1 MRTFQY
7 ALASENKPVALPSP
21 EELLLSLSEPLLETG
36 DIKKALQK
44 IINRGEGKKLKGLE
58 DLLAEAR
65 NIKASFLKSYN
76 PKSALEALQKDLQK
90 QKGWGGWPDPDR
102 KGGARLLD
110 VSEEREKA
118 QKKSPTP
125 LEQLV
130 SALQDIT
137 RTVPFTGSTPV
148 SPEEVHKFIERMDLI
163 LHVERDLQR
172 AVWGYDLTAMETQH
186 ISDLLGEEASAT
198 WEFLKNIKS
207 ELERSGLLEE
217 WKNTYRLTQK
227 GFHIISSKILKE
239 VFDLLKETCSVST
252 QPHFPAKG
260 VLTSPPADLTRLACR
275 FISTSLKL

>member
-1 MRTFQY
+1 MRPKT
-7 ALASENKPVALPSP
+7 SRLPYPPLRSFCF
-21 EELLLSLSEPLLETG
+21 SLSEPLLETG

-44 IINRGEGKKLKGLE
+44 IINLGEGTKLKGLE

-76 PKSALEALQKDLQK
+76 PKSALEALHKDLQK

-110 VSEEREKA
+110 VSEERKKA
-118 QKKSPTP
+118 RKKSPTP

-137 RTVPFTGSTPV
+137 HTVPFTGSTPV
-148 SPEEVHKFIERMDLI
+148 SREEVHKFIERMDLI

-186 ISDLLGEEASAT
+186 ISDLLGEEATRDLGVSEKHQKRTGKIRSAGGV
-198 WEFLKNIKS
+198 EKHLPVNPK
-207 ELERSGLLEE
+207 GLS
-217 WKNTYRLTQK
+217 YYQ
-227 GFHIISSKILKE
+227 
-239 VFDLLKETCSVST
+239 
-252 QPHFPAKG
+252 Q
-260 VLTSPPADLTRLACR
+260 
-275 FISTSLKL
+275 